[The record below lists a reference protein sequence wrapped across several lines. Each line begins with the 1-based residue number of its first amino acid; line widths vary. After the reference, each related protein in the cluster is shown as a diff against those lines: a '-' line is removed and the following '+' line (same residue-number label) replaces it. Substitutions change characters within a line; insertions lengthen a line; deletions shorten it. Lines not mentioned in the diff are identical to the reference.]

1 MKRTKCALCALA
13 ILLIT
18 VSGAPARVPAA
29 VAGAFDQPQM
39 QAARTDLQKARAK
52 LNAATSDKGGHRNNA
67 LAAINNAIE
76 EINAGMRFDRRHRD
90 ESVDGPSASP
100 VSVADQP
107 RMKEALE
114 FLRSAR
120 NHLNDATA
128 DKGGHRAKA
137 IDYVDRAIDQV
148 EKGIEYDRTH

>member
-1 MKRTKCALCALA
+1 MKRTKCALSALA
-13 ILLIT
+13 ILLTTI
-18 VSGAPARVPAA
+18 SSALAQVPAA
-29 VAGAFDQPQM
+29 SGAFDQPQM

-67 LAAINNAIE
+67 IAAINNAIE
-76 EINAGMRFDRRHRD
+76 EINAGMRFDRHHRD
-90 ESVDGPSASP
+90 ESVDVMLAPS

-120 NHLNDATA
+120 NHLENATA

-137 IDYVDRAIDQV
+137 LDYVDRAIDQV